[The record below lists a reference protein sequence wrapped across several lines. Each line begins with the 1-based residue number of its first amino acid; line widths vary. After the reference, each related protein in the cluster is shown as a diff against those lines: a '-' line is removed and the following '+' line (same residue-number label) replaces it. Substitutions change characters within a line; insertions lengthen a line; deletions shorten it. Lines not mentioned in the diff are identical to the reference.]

1 MVWLSTQ
8 VKVWIRENTY
18 NDFYEIIE
26 ILQIRYFMQVLNSTI
41 RHFYQIATSNL
52 LLLFH
57 MVYNCQKNKS
67 TILIFV
73 RQNSHILTQL
83 ISQSIYSACVVVNV
97 IRGIDGLSSSVQVL
111 ESNEERKVMVDGAR
125 RWRWGRHRARYKWNM
140 FYNWFIIS

>member
-1 MVWLSTQ
+1 
-8 VKVWIRENTY
+8 
-18 NDFYEIIE
+18 
-26 ILQIRYFMQVLNSTI
+26 
-41 RHFYQIATSNL
+41 
-52 LLLFH
+52 

-73 RQNSHILTQL
+73 RQNSHILTRL

-125 RWRWGRHRARYKWNM
+125 R
-140 FYNWFIIS
+140 